1 MGPGSPVRGL
11 QEGDQLSGPLV
22 ECLLWERAWLSALI
36 GGGGGVVN
44 HLCIQPPPGGEE
56 SRPENK
62 FEHPGILMTFR
73 LEIDQ
78 IDGYLCL

>member
-36 GGGGGVVN
+36 GGGVVN
-44 HLCIQPPPGGEE
+44 HLCIQPPPPGGR
-56 SRPENK
+56 SR
-62 FEHPGILMTFR
+62 
-73 LEIDQ
+73 DQ
-78 IDGYLCL
+78 RTNLNIQV